1 MQNLL
6 KKIWVVLFAAY
17 CALNTFSAFSQD
29 VIDIV
34 DPYEMKV
41 SRSKEADTFYFTQNA
56 SAVAAKQKMDTLR
69 SYDVFLE
76 ERPTPFG
83 TAYMCNGQEVTKTR
97 FFELKRFWNAYGAC
111 QPCMLYTYDD
121 KNQLKYNAFQY
132 EDCLCGSYTEYY
144 PERIKK
150 VEGQFKQNTTGNW
163 KNMRA
168 NNLCNIRDGVW
179 TYYLPNGEVEKTE
192 TYVDGKLK
200 GVTSAPQN
208 TSGAIKNKKVNTSS
222 SESTETDAKKGFI
235 QRIKDKNKQSDN

>member
-1 MQNLL
+1 MQHLI
-6 KKIWVVLFAAY
+6 KKLCFVFFTAY
-17 CALNTFSAFSQD
+17 CVLNTVYSFSQD

-56 SAVAAKQKMDTLR
+56 IAIPAIQKMDTLR

-83 TAYMCNGQEVTKTR
+83 TAYMCNGQEVTKNR
-97 FFELKRFWNAYGAC
+97 FFELKRFWNAYGSC

-121 KNQLKYNAFQY
+121 KNQLKYNSFQY

-144 PERIKK
+144 PEKIKK
-150 VEGQFKQNTTGNW
+150 VEGQFKENTTGNW
-163 KNMRA
+163 ENMRA
-168 NNLCNIRDGVW
+168 RNLCNIRDGIW
-179 TYYLPNGEVEKTE
+179 TYFFPNGEVERTE

-200 GVTSAPQN
+200 DVSNKPVN
-208 TSGAIKNKKVNTSS
+208 SSGSSQNKKVNPAASAS
-222 SESTETDAKKGFI
+222 DESDAKKGFI
-235 QRIKDKNKQSDN
+235 QRIKDKNKQNDN